1 MIRRA
6 GYARRAGNTRSR
18 ADRRAISVPLR
29 AVTRGQPRPLTTG
42 LRPRST
48 PQRDKIPAIPKLTA
62 RVRFPSPAPRSRAS
76 LHGLP
81 LSALRASLAPDSASQ
96 RALPPSTP
104 EDLLRFARFR
114 ARPLPIYRAGRWSPP
129 RAVLASGSGCSSR
142 GLCPSSRSCRP
153 LSTSTRRVLVGRGR
167 GQLPV

>member
-1 MIRRA
+1 VPVACPFVWRSA
-6 GYARRAGNTRSR
+6 GSNGDSRSL
-18 ADRRAISVPLR
+18 DPY
-29 AVTRGQPRPLTTG
+29 T
-42 LRPRST
+42 PRSVF
-48 PQRDKIPAIPKLTA
+48 PLLRGHDFERIPKLTA
-62 RVRFPSPAPRSRAS
+62 RVSIPVTRSKVPGLTAWPSAFGASRFPCSRQCFPGGSVPFA
-76 LHGLP
+76 
-81 LSALRASLAPDSASQ
+81 
-96 RALPPSTP
+96 P

-167 GQLPV
+167 GQRPAAGVAGEIHLA